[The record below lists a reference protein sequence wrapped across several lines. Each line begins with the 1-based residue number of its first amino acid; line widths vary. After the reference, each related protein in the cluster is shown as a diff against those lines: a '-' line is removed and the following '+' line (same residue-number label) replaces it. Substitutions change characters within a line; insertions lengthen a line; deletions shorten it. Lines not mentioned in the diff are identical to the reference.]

1 MAPSQLIDRYLAALQ
16 DHLDQ
21 APDAGDILAEV
32 EDHLRETATSYRHGG
47 LDAEGA
53 EARALEAFGSPR
65 LVARAFADASGTKG
79 LAMPTTFT
87 RRAGLAAIASP
98 LVLLA
103 AMPALFA
110 DEWIT
115 GRTTGWY
122 FAGNNAILIALA
134 LLMVAMV
141 GMRARHGGTLGTL
154 GLAGLILT
162 GLGIAVVLAQFSW
175 GLLLWLVPISI
186 GVALFAVAIARARVL
201 SRVAAT
207 LFGTGLLLTAALAL
221 RYGLFTP
228 EGEDP
233 IWPYGPM
240 WPSSLIGIAVF
251 GLGLTWLGWQLRS
264 EHPVDTNQGM
274 APAT

>member
-1 MAPSQLIDRYLAALQ
+1 MAQPQLIDRYLAALQ
-16 DHLDQ
+16 DNLGQ

-32 EDHLRETATSYRHGG
+32 EDHLRETATRYRHDG
-47 LDAEGA
+47 LDPHGA

-79 LAMPTTFT
+79 LAMPTIFT

-115 GRTTGWY
+115 GR
-122 FAGNNAILIALA
+122 I
-134 LLMVAMV
+134 
-141 GMRARHGGTLGTL
+141 
-154 GLAGLILT
+154 
-162 GLGIAVVLAQFSW
+162 
-175 GLLLWLVPISI
+175 
-186 GVALFAVAIARARVL
+186 AVAIARARVL

-221 RYGLFTP
+221 RYHLFTP